1 MDNNAPD
8 WLREHVR
15 NYGANIS
22 TVKSTERILEFRA
35 PQTKNPGVTALDLVN
50 LAADLIGNVDNYA
63 AEREGRAEKLAKKAI
78 EELKL
83 ADGRIR
89 SAESGRRAAEAEI
102 EDLGDRVEKAGVRLQ
117 QARIIIEQ
125 MASLLAATEARLSD
139 AEQRAS
145 AAEARAKKAEDTLE
159 RVEEAIRNR
168 ILAKMPADFVKRT
181 ATAA

>member
-15 NYGANIS
+15 NYGANFDTVES
-22 TVKSTERILEFRA
+22 TDGILEFRA
-35 PQTKNPGVTALDLVN
+35 PRTKNSGASALDLVN
-50 LAADLIGNVDNYA
+50 LAAELIGNVDNYA
-63 AEREGRAEKLAKKAI
+63 AEREGRAEKLAKRAI

-83 ADGRIR
+83 AEDRIR
-89 SAESGRRAAEAEI
+89 SSESGRRAAEAEI
-102 EDLGDRVEKAGVRLQ
+102 EDLGDRVDKAGVRLQ
-117 QARIIIEQ
+117 QARKIIEQ
-125 MASLLAATEARLSD
+125 MTSLLEATEARLSA

-145 AAEARAKKAEDTLE
+145 AAEARAKKAEEMLE
-159 RVEEAIRNR
+159 RIEEAIRNR